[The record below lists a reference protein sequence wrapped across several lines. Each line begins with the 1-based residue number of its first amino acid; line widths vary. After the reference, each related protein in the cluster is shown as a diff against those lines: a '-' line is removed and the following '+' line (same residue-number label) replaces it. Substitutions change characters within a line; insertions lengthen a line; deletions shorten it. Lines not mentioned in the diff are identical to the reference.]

1 VTARSSAS
9 EAGTVTVMS
18 IGFLILLGLLTV
30 LVVDSSAAFL
40 QRQELNNLADGAA
53 LHATDGL
60 DESEFYLHQRV
71 VLSESLVHELVEEHI
86 AGEGATIAALEVTG
100 DRVRVRLESPMNMP
114 IVPPGWRSST
124 IVVAEAD
131 AWLRR

>member
-1 VTARSSAS
+1 MNRTGART
-9 EAGTVTVMS
+9 EVGTVTVMS

-53 LHATDGL
+53 LRATDGL
-60 DESEFYLHQRV
+60 DEAEFYLHRRV
-71 VLSESLVHELVEEHI
+71 VLSEAVVQELVEEHI
-86 AGEGATIAALEVTG
+86 SGQGARLAALEVAG
-100 DRVRVRLESPMNMP
+100 DRVRVRLERPMYLP
-114 IVPPGWRSST
+114 IVPPGWRSQT
-124 IVVAEAD
+124 VVVAEAD